1 MIAWMPYPKFVSTFF
16 FDKLMFIVFLV
27 QCYGGS
33 GRIIVFSSTKADA
46 NALLLSDK
54 ITHDVEVMHGDI
66 A

>member
-1 MIAWMPYPKFVSTFF
+1 
-16 FDKLMFIVFLV
+16 MFIVFLV

>member
-1 MIAWMPYPKFVSTFF
+1 MIELLAYFNHFNF
-16 FDKLMFIVFLV
+16 KLIIFLFYFSVIVN
-27 QCYGGS
+27 CYGGT

-46 NALLLSDK
+46 NSLLLSDK